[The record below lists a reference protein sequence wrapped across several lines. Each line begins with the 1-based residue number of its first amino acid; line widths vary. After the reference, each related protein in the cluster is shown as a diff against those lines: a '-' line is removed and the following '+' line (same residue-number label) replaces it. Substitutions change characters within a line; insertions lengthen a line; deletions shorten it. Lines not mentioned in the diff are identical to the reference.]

1 MAKKIKIIIAEDHAL
16 YRDGLKTMLN
26 THNDFEIIA
35 EAVNGSELI
44 KLFEY
49 HKPDIVLMDINMPVL
64 NGIEA
69 TKFIATHFDDTKV
82 IAITMNDEKSSIM
95 DMMDA
100 GANGYVLKSED
111 KEEIIK
117 AINTVINGDDYYSKN
132 VENSIIDLIHSK
144 KSSDNFKK
152 TVYFNE
158 KELQLINYLCEE
170 FNSDE
175 IAKLMFL
182 SKKTI
187 DGLRLKIKNEL
198 GVRNSI
204 GIVKYAI
211 KYQIYKII

>member
-16 YRDGLKTMLN
+16 YRDGLKTMLSLQ
-26 THNDFEIIA
+26 DEFEIIA
-35 EAVNGSELI
+35 EAVNGGELI
-44 KLFEY
+44 KLFEFLR
-49 HKPDIVLMDINMPVL
+49 PDVVLMDINMPVV

-69 TKFIATHFDDTKV
+69 TTFVSAHFEDTKV

-117 AINTVINGDDYYSKN
+117 AIYTVLNGDDYYSKN
-132 VENSIIDLIHSK
+132 VENSIINLIHSK
-144 KSSDNFKK
+144 KSTDNYKK
-152 TVYFNE
+152 SVYFNE

-175 IAKLMFL
+175 IAKTMFL

-198 GVRNSI
+198 NVRNSI

-211 KYQIYKII
+211 KNGLYKI

>member
-1 MAKKIKIIIAEDHAL
+1 MSKKIKIIIAEDHEL
-16 YRDGLKTMLN
+16 YRDGLKTMLSS
-26 THNDFEIIA
+26 HNDFEIIA

-44 KLFEY
+44 KLFEL
-49 HKPDIVLMDINMPVL
+49 HKPDIVLMDINMPIL

-69 TKFIATHFDDTKV
+69 TNFITAHFKDTKV

-132 VENSIIDLIHSK
+132 VENSILNLIHSN
-144 KSSDNFKK
+144 KSTDNFKK

-158 KELQLINYLCEE
+158 KEIQLINYLCEE

-204 GIVKYAI
+204 GIVKFAI
-211 KYQIYKII
+211 KEGIIKI

>member
-16 YRDGLKTMLN
+16 YRDGLKTMLSS
-26 THNDFEIIA
+26 HHDFEIIA
-35 EAVNGSELI
+35 EAVDGSELI
-44 KLFEY
+44 KLFEF

-69 TKFIATHFDDTKV
+69 TKFIATHFNDTKV

-117 AINTVINGDDYYSKN
+117 AINTVMNGDDYYSKN
-132 VENSIIDLIHSK
+132 VENSIINLIHSK
-144 KSSDNFKK
+144 KSTEKYKK

-170 FNSDE
+170 LNSEE
-175 IAKLMFL
+175 IAKTMFL

-198 GVRNSI
+198 NVRNSI

-211 KYQIYKII
+211 KNGLYKI

>member
-1 MAKKIKIIIAEDHAL
+1 MANKIKIIIAEDHAL
-16 YRDGLKTMLN
+16 YRDGLKTMLSS
-26 THNDFEIIA
+26 HKDFDIVA
-35 EAVNGSELI
+35 EADNGSTLI
-44 KLFEY
+44 KLFEF
-49 HKPDIVLMDINMPVL
+49 HKPDIVLMDINMPIL

-69 TKFIATHFDDTKV
+69 TKFVTAHFKDTKV

-117 AINTVINGDDYYSKN
+117 AINTVMNGDDYYSKN
-132 VENSIIDLIHSK
+132 VGSSIINLIKSK
-144 KSSDNFKK
+144 KSSEEFNKSI
-152 TVYFNE
+152 YFNE
-158 KELQLINYLCEE
+158 KELAIINYLCEE
-170 FNSDE
+170 LNSDE
-175 IAKLMFL
+175 IAKTMFL

-198 GVRNSI
+198 NVRNSI

-211 KYQIYKII
+211 KNGLYKI

>member
-16 YRDGLKTMLN
+16 YRDGLKTMLGLY
-26 THNDFEIIA
+26 DEFEIIA
-35 EAVNGSELI
+35 EAVDGSELI
-44 KLFEY
+44 KMFEF
-49 HKPDIVLMDINMPVL
+49 HRPDVVLMDINMPIL

-69 TKFIATHFDDTKV
+69 TKFVSTHFDDTKI

-117 AINTVINGDDYYSKN
+117 AIYTVLNGDDYYSKN
-132 VENSIIDLIHSK
+132 VENSIINLIHSK
-144 KSSDNFKK
+144 KSTDNYKK
-152 TVYFNE
+152 SVYFNE
-158 KELQLINYLCEE
+158 KEIQLINYLCEE

-175 IAKLMFL
+175 IAKTMFL

-198 GVRNSI
+198 NVRNSI

-211 KYQIYKII
+211 KNGLYKI